1 MSTSPRPER
10 PPRRRRPPTRKM
22 PLVLAVLLMCVTLLV
37 GVIVGYSA
45 RGDSP
50 PAQLMTETR
59 TVPVVTVTVPAAP

>member
-1 MSTSPRPER
+1 
-10 PPRRRRPPTRKM
+10 M
-22 PLVLAVLLMCVTLLV
+22 PLTLAVLLMCVALLV

-59 TVPVVTVTVPAAP
+59 TVPVVTVTVPAQP